1 MVSVNNVSVLFGSFV
16 LLDEVSFLITRQ
28 ERIGLTGRNGAGKST
43 LMKII
48 AGMQDPTSGSVERP
62 RELTVG
68 YLEQQMT
75 VSDTTTVME
84 ETLTAFAEI
93 RALEQ
98 EIADVTGE
106 IAERTD
112 YESES
117 YHNLCDRLHSA
128 GERHQL
134 LGGNDYTALARQTLA
149 GLGFGPEEFNRPTR
163 ELSGGWRM
171 RVELAK
177 ILLRKPDL
185 ILLDEPTN
193 HLDIESIIWLEGFLE
208 TYPGAVILVSHDRTF
223 LDNVTRRTVEIS
235 LGKIYDYRV
244 PYTQYTV
251 LRRERREQQTAAY
264 RNQKKMIED
273 TEKFI
278 ERFRYKP
285 TKAVQVQSKIKQLK
299 KLDRIEIEDEDTSA
313 MNIRFSPAPRS
324 GTVVVEADETSKRYG
339 DHLVLDRISLK
350 IERGE
355 KVAFVGRN
363 GEGKTTL
370 ARMILGQI
378 DHEGTVKR
386 GHNVSIGYFAQN
398 QDELLNDELT
408 VFDTV
413 DRIARGDIRT
423 RLRDI
428 LGAFLFHGDDIDK
441 KVKVL
446 SGGER
451 SRLAIVQLLLE
462 PYNLLLLD
470 EPTNHLDIRSK
481 EILKQALIKFDGTLI
496 VVSHDRDFLDGLVNK
511 VYEFRNRKIRT
522 HLGGIAEFLRSRKIE
537 SLRELEMRYA
547 PGGKKSRAAT
557 GAAGRGAGAQ
567 GSKPGAAGSSAS
579 AAGGRRGAADSKAG
593 APGSKPGAAGGG
605 ANAAGGRRGAADSK
619 AGAPGS
625 KPGAAG
631 SSASAAGN
639 RKTKASPLPNG
650 NTAGSRAGGNMAAR
664 PESSQENEAV
674 PGTAASSL
682 LSSPQSSKMLYLE
695 KKETGRVYRRLLR
708 ETEKREEEISTLEK
722 EIAAMNARI
731 AAGDSSAVNDPAF
744 FSLYE
749 ERKEKLDA
757 LMQRWEHAHSE
768 LENFKT
774 EYMNDDDNI

>member
-1 MVSVNNVSVLFGSFV
+1 MVSVNNVSLLFGSFV

-48 AGMQDPTSGSVERP
+48 AGLQEPTSGAVERP

-68 YLEQQMT
+68 YLEQQMK
-75 VSDTTTVME
+75 VSDTTTVLE
-84 ETLTAFAEI
+84 EALMAFAEL
-93 RALEQ
+93 RSLEQ
-98 EIADVTGE
+98 DIDDMTLE

-112 YESES
+112 YETDS
-117 YHNLCDRLHSA
+117 YHQLLDRMHTA
-128 GERHQL
+128 GERHSI
-134 LGGNDYTALARQTLA
+134 LGGSDYVALAGQTLN
-149 GLGFGPEEFNRPTR
+149 GLGFSAKEFNRPTR

-208 TYPGAVILVSHDRTF
+208 TYPGAVVLVSHDRTF
-223 LDNVTRRTVEIS
+223 LDNVTRRTIEIS

-244 PYTQYTV
+244 PYTKYTV

-264 RNQKKMIED
+264 RNQQKMIDD

-299 KLDRIEIEDEDTSA
+299 KLERIEIEDEDTSA

-324 GTVVVEADETSKRYG
+324 GTVVVEADEASKRYG
-339 DHLVLDRISLK
+339 SHLVLDRVSMK

-370 ARMILGQI
+370 ARMILGQV
-378 DHEGTVKR
+378 DFEGTLKR
-386 GHNVSIGYFAQN
+386 GHNVNIGYFAQN
-398 QDELLNDELT
+398 QDELLNDDMT
-408 VFDTV
+408 VFETV
-413 DRIARGDIRT
+413 DRIAVGDIRT

-428 LGAFLFHGDDIDK
+428 LGAFLFHGEDIDK

-470 EPTNHLDIRSK
+470 EPTNHLDIVAGRVSPRLSRELRAGLPRS
-481 EILKQALIKFDGTLI
+481 LLPRRDGPAHHRHHGPGPARL
-496 VVSHDRDFLDGLVNK
+496 HRQLQPLP
-511 VYEFRNRKIRT
+511 
-522 HLGGIAEFLRSRKIE
+522 GGTGEPLRAGPE
-537 SLRELEMRYA
+537 GLRE
-547 PGGKKSRAAT
+547 
-557 GAAGRGAGAQ
+557 AAGGDPPHPGLHRPVPLQEHQ
-567 GSKPGAAGSSAS
+567 GEPGPEPHQDAREDAAPGAAPVS
-579 AAGGRRGAADSKAG
+579 GAHH
-593 APGSKPGAAGGG
+593 
-605 ANAAGGRRGAADSK
+605 
-619 AGAPGS
+619 
-625 KPGAAG
+625 
-631 SSASAAGN
+631 
-639 RKTKASPLPNG
+639 PLPFP
-650 NTAGSRAGGNMAAR
+650 AAR
-664 PESSQENEAV
+664 TDRTHR
-674 PGTAASSL
+674 GRAARG
-682 LSSPQSSKMLYLE
+682 PQDV
-695 KKETGRVYRRLLR
+695 RPHPRL
-708 ETEKREEEISTLEK
+708 
-722 EIAAMNARI
+722 
-731 AAGDSSAVNDPAF
+731 
-744 FSLYE
+744 
-749 ERKEKLDA
+749 
-757 LMQRWEHAHSE
+757 
-768 LENFKT
+768 
-774 EYMNDDDNI
+774 

>member
-1 MVSVNNVSVLFGSFV
+1 MVSVNNVSLLFGSFV

-48 AGMQDPTSGSVERP
+48 AGLQEPTSGAVERP

-68 YLEQQMT
+68 YLEQQMK
-75 VSDTTTVME
+75 VSDTTTVLE
-84 ETLTAFAEI
+84 EALMAFAEL
-93 RALEQ
+93 RSLEQ
-98 EIADVTGE
+98 DIDDMTLE

-112 YESES
+112 YETDS
-117 YHNLCDRLHSA
+117 YHQLLDRMHTA
-128 GERHQL
+128 GERHSI
-134 LGGNDYTALARQTLA
+134 LGGSDYVALAGQTLN
-149 GLGFGPEEFNRPTR
+149 GLGFSAKEFNRPTR

-208 TYPGAVILVSHDRTF
+208 TYPGAVVLVSHDRTF
-223 LDNVTRRTVEIS
+223 LDNVTRRTIEIS

-244 PYTQYTV
+244 PYTKYTV

-264 RNQKKMIED
+264 RNQQKMIDD

-299 KLDRIEIEDEDTSA
+299 KLERIEIEDEDTSA

-324 GTVVVEADETSKRYG
+324 GTVVVEADEASKRYG
-339 DHLVLDRISLK
+339 SHLVLDRVSMK

-370 ARMILGQI
+370 ARMILGQV
-378 DHEGTVKR
+378 DFQGTLKS
-386 GHNVSIGYFAQN
+386 GHNVNIGYFAQN
-398 QDELLNDELT
+398 QDELLDDDMT
-408 VFDTV
+408 VFETV
-413 DRIARGDIRT
+413 DRIAVGDIRT

-428 LGAFLFHGDDIDK
+428 LGAFLFHGEDIDK

-481 EILKQALIKFDGTLI
+481 EILKQALKKFDGTLI
-496 VVSHDRDFLDGLVNK
+496 VVSHDRDFLDGLVEK

-522 HLGGIAEFLRSRKIE
+522 HLGGIAEFLRARKIE
-537 SLRELEMRYA
+537 SLRELERKSPAAGKGYAAKAREYTPAGEDGAVAAKGYKPAGEGSVAAEKGKTAQAKGSKEAGKGYA
-547 PGGKKSRAAT
+547 PTGKDSA
-557 GAAGRGAGAQ
+557 AAGEISTAAEKGKPAAGKGRPPAGNGSPAPEKNGLSAGNDNQ
-567 GSKPGAAGSSAS
+567 GFTKVLSQAKPGISY
-579 AAGGRRGAADSKAG
+579 
-593 APGSKPGAAGGG
+593 
-605 ANAAGGRRGAADSK
+605 
-619 AGAPGS
+619 
-625 KPGAAG
+625 
-631 SSASAAGN
+631 
-639 RKTKASPLPNG
+639 
-650 NTAGSRAGGNMAAR
+650 
-664 PESSQENEAV
+664 Q
-674 PGTAASSL
+674 
-682 LSSPQSSKMLYLE
+682 E
-695 KKETGRVYRRLLR
+695 KKENERVHRRLKKQV
-708 ETEKREEEISTLEK
+708 TEVEAQITATEH
-722 EIAAMNARI
+722 EIAEMDARL
-731 AAGDSSAVNDPAF
+731 ASGDQAVMSDPAF
-744 FSLYE
+744 YSEYE
-749 ERKEKLDA
+749 EKKNRLEA
-757 LMQRWEHAHSE
+757 LMEKWEEAHTE
-768 LENFKT
+768 LESFQT
-774 EYMNDDDNI
+774 EYMNNYDTV

>member
-1 MVSVNNVSVLFGSFV
+1 MVSVNNVSLLFGSFA

-48 AGMQDPTSGSVERP
+48 AGLQDPTSGSVERP
-62 RELTVG
+62 RELTIG
-68 YLEQQMT
+68 YLEQQMK
-75 VSDTTTVME
+75 VSDTTSVLE
-84 ETLTAFAEI
+84 EALTSFTEL

-98 EIADVTGE
+98 EIADTTREV
-106 IAERTD
+106 AERTD
-112 YESES
+112 FETES
-117 YHNLCDRLHSA
+117 YHQLLDRLHAA
-128 GERHQL
+128 GERHQM
-134 LGGNDYTALARQTLA
+134 LGGGDYVALTGQTLT
-149 GLGFGPEEFNRPTR
+149 GLGFSPKEFNRPTK

-193 HLDIESIIWLEGFLE
+193 HLDIESILWLETFLE
-208 TYPGAVILVSHDRTF
+208 TYPGAVVLVSHDRTF
-223 LDNVTRRTVEIS
+223 LDNVTKRTIEIS

-244 PYTQYTV
+244 PYTRYTV
-251 LRRERREQQTAAY
+251 LRKERREQQVAAY
-264 RNQKKMIED
+264 RNQQKMIDD

-299 KLDRIEIEDEDTSA
+299 KLDRIEIEDEDLSSL
-313 MNIRFSPAPRS
+313 NIRFSPAPRS
-324 GTVVVEADETSKRYG
+324 GTVVVEADEASKRYG
-339 DHLVLDRISLK
+339 SHLVLDKISMK

-370 ARMILGQI
+370 ARMILGQL
-378 DHEGTVKR
+378 DHEGIMKR
-386 GHNVSIGYFAQN
+386 GHNVSTGYFAQN

-408 VFDTV
+408 VFETV

-481 EILKQALIKFDGTLI
+481 EILKKALTKFDGTLI

-511 VYEFRNRKIRT
+511 VFEFRNRKIKT
-522 HLGGIAEFLRSRKIE
+522 HLGGVAEFLRSRKIE
-537 SLRELEMRYA
+537 SLRELE
-547 PGGKKSRAAT
+547 KKSPPAGNKMASFGTAAVKGKRFPSGT
-557 GAAGRGAGAQ
+557 GDGTGNGT
-567 GSKPGAAGSSAS
+567 SAGSGKSGGS
-579 AAGGRRGAADSKAG
+579 AAGKVKSAGVSGTGKNAGIPAGTMNNAGSTPGSGKNTGPSGGKGKSTGIAGAAKN
-593 APGSKPGAAGGG
+593 APE
-605 ANAAGGRRGAADSK
+605 
-619 AGAPGS
+619 
-625 KPGAAG
+625 
-631 SSASAAGN
+631 
-639 RKTKASPLPNG
+639 
-650 NTAGSRAGGNMAAR
+650 M
-664 PESSQENEAV
+664 SQGKNLNSGT
-674 PGTAASSL
+674 GTASGKDTAATTVAGENII
-682 LSSPQSSKMLYLE
+682 PQPNSKMQYLE
-695 KKETGRVYRRLLR
+695 KKETERVYRRL
-708 ETEKREEEISTLEK
+708 KKQAEESEAEITKLEG
-722 EIAAMNARI
+722 EIAAMNARL
-731 AAGDSSAVNDPAF
+731 ASGDAQVVNDPAF
-744 FSLYE
+744 YATYE
-749 ERKEKLDA
+749 EKKQNLEA
-757 LMQRWEHAHSE
+757 LMQQWEKAHSE
-768 LENFKT
+768 LEGFMA
-774 EYMNDDDNI
+774 EYMTSDDNT

>member
-1 MVSVNNVSVLFGSFV
+1 MVSVNNVSLLFGSFV

-28 ERIGLTGRNGAGKST
+28 ERIGLTGRNGPGKST

-62 RELTVG
+62 RELTIG
-68 YLEQQMT
+68 YLEQQMK
-75 VSDTTTVME
+75 VSDTTSVME
-84 ETLTAFAEI
+84 EALKAFTELRGLEEEINRLTRE
-93 RALEQ
+93 L
-98 EIADVTGE
+98 T
-106 IAERTD
+106 ERTD
-112 YESES
+112 YETDS
-117 YHNLCDRLHSA
+117 YHQLIDRLHTA
-128 GERHQL
+128 GERHSI
-134 LGGNDYTALARQTLA
+134 LGGSDYVATTGQTLT
-149 GLGFGPEEFNRPTR
+149 GLGFSAKDFNRPTR

-244 PYTQYTV
+244 PYTKYTV

-264 RNQKKMIED
+264 RNQQKMIDD

-299 KLDRIEIEDEDTSA
+299 KLERIEIEDEDTTA

-324 GTVVVEADETSKRYG
+324 GTVVVEADEASKRYG
-339 DHLVLDRISLK
+339 SHLVLDKISLK

-370 ARMILGQI
+370 ARMILGQV
-378 DHEGTVKR
+378 DYEGIVKR

-398 QDELLNDELT
+398 QDELLNDEMT
-408 VFDTV
+408 VFETV
-413 DRIARGDIRT
+413 DRIAVGDIRT

-428 LGAFLFHGDDIDK
+428 LGAFLFHGEDIDK

-481 EILKQALIKFDGTLI
+481 EILKQALIKYDGTLI

-511 VYEFRNRKIRT
+511 VYEFRHRKIRT
-522 HLGGIAEFLRSRKIE
+522 HLGGIAEFLRARKIE
-537 SLRELEMRYA
+537 SLRELE
-547 PGGKKSRAAT
+547 KK
-557 GAAGRGAGAQ
+557 
-567 GSKPGAAGSSAS
+567 
-579 AAGGRRGAADSKAG
+579 
-593 APGSKPGAAGGG
+593 
-605 ANAAGGRRGAADSK
+605 N
-619 AGAPGS
+619 
-625 KPGAAG
+625 
-631 SSASAAGN
+631 
-639 RKTKASPLPNG
+639 
-650 NTAGSRAGGNMAAR
+650 
-664 PESSQENEAV
+664 
-674 PGTAASSL
+674 PGTAAKSSSAVKSGGAAAAKGGSAVKSGSGTAAK
-682 LSSPQSSKMLYLE
+682 SSSAAAAKSGSAAAAKGGRPVEKMRHVPEKNGQVQAEIAPPVKEVRAPSVTKPVMSYNE
-695 KKETGRVYRRLLR
+695 KKETERVFRRLQKR
-708 ETEKREEEISTLEK
+708 VTETETAITATEAEM
-722 EIAAMNARI
+722 AAMDTRLASGD
-731 AAGDSSAVNDPAF
+731 AAVVSDPAF
-744 FSLYE
+744 YAAYE
-749 ERKEKLDA
+749 ETKRKLDG
-757 LMQRWEHAHSE
+757 LMQQWEEAHGE
-768 LENFKT
+768 MEAFT
-774 EYMNDDDNI
+774 AEYMNNNDTV

>member
-1 MVSVNNVSVLFGSFV
+1 MVSVNNVSLLFGSFV

-28 ERIGLTGRNGAGKST
+28 ERIGLTGRNGAGKTT

-48 AGMQDPTSGSVERP
+48 ASLQEPTSGAVERP
-62 RELTVG
+62 RGMTIG
-68 YLEQQMT
+68 YLEQQMK
-75 VSDTTTVME
+75 VSDTTTVLE
-84 ETLTAFAEI
+84 ETLTAFTEL
-93 RALEQ
+93 RSLEQ
-98 EIADVTGE
+98 EITDITKE
-106 IAERTD
+106 ITDRTD

-117 YHNLCDRLHSA
+117 YHQLCDRLHTA
-128 GERHQL
+128 GERHSI
-134 LGGNDYTALARQTLA
+134 LGGSDYVATTGQTLN
-149 GLGFGPEEFNRPTR
+149 GLGFSASDFDRPTR

-208 TYPGAVILVSHDRTF
+208 TYPGAVVLVSHDRTF
-223 LDNVTRRTVEIS
+223 LDNVTRRTIEIS

-244 PYTQYTV
+244 PYTKYTE

-273 TEKFI
+273 TERFI

-324 GTVVVEADETSKRYG
+324 GTVVVEADEASKRYG
-339 DHLVLDRISLK
+339 SHLVLDRISLK

-370 ARMILGQI
+370 ARMILGQV
-378 DHEGTVKR
+378 DHDGIVKR
-386 GHNVSIGYFAQN
+386 GHNVAIGYFAQN

-408 VFDTV
+408 VFETV
-413 DRIARGDIRT
+413 DRIAVGDIRT

-428 LGAFLFHGDDIDK
+428 LGAFLFHGEDIDK

-511 VYEFRNRKIRT
+511 VYEFRNRKIKT
-522 HLGGIAEFLRSRKIE
+522 HLGGIAEFLRARKIE
-537 SLRELEMRYA
+537 SLRELE
-547 PGGKKSRAAT
+547 KKNPAASKVKT
-557 GAAGRGAGAQ
+557 PSARKPQETQ
-567 GSKPGAAGSSAS
+567 GTPKATPSQGTPKAKPSQGTP
-579 AAGGRRGAADSKAG
+579 KA
-593 APGSKPGAAGGG
+593 KP
-605 ANAAGGRRGAADSK
+605 
-619 AGAPGS
+619 
-625 KPGAAG
+625 
-631 SSASAAGN
+631 
-639 RKTKASPLPNG
+639 
-650 NTAGSRAGGNMAAR
+650 
-664 PESSQENEAV
+664 SQETPKAKPSQETLKAK
-674 PGTAASSL
+674 PAKDTLTEKPSQETPKLRPQAAAKPAMS
-682 LSSPQSSKMLYLE
+682 YLE
-695 KKETGRVYRRLLR
+695 KKENERVLRRLQKR
-708 ETEKREEEISTLEK
+708 VTEAET
-722 EIAAMNARI
+722 EIAATEAELAAMDARL
-731 AAGDSSAVNDPAF
+731 ASGDATVVSDPAF
-744 FSLYE
+744 YSAYD
-749 ERKEKLDA
+749 EKKQRLDS
-757 LMQRWEHAHSE
+757 LMQQWEEAHGE
-768 LENFKT
+768 LEGFT
-774 EYMNDDDNI
+774 SEYMNNDDTV

>member
-1 MVSVNNVSVLFGSFV
+1 MVSVNNVSVLFGSFI

-48 AGMQDPTSGSVERP
+48 AGLQDPTSGSVERP

-93 RALEQ
+93 KALEQ
-98 EIADVTGE
+98 EIADATRE

-134 LGGNDYTALARQTLA
+134 LGGNDYTALAGQTLA
-149 GLGFGPEEFNRPTR
+149 GLGFSPDEFNRPTR

-193 HLDIESIIWLEGFLE
+193 HLDIESIMWLEGFLE

-264 RNQKKMIED
+264 RNQRKMIDD

-299 KLDRIEIEDEDTSA
+299 KLERIEIEDEDTSA

-324 GTVVVEADETSKRYG
+324 GTVVVEVAEASKRYG
-339 DHLVLDRISLK
+339 SHLVLERISLK

-370 ARMILGQI
+370 ARMVLGQV
-378 DHEGTVKR
+378 DHEGTVRK

-408 VFDTV
+408 VFETV

-537 SLRELEMRYA
+537 SLRELEMRS
-547 PGGKKSRAAT
+547 GTGIKKS
-557 GAAGRGAGAQ
+557 GAAARVVGRAGLA
-567 GSKPGAAGSSAS
+567 GSKPGAAGVKPGL
-579 AAGGRRGAADSKAG
+579 AAGKAG
-593 APGSKPGAAGGG
+593 VAGSTPGAAGGNPG
-605 ANAAGGRRGAADSK
+605 AAGGRAGSGSRKVSGGDEAGVVAADRGAQGVGAQAAGDLSRTAADSRNENDT
-619 AGAPGS
+619 AP
-625 KPGAAG
+625 AT
-631 SSASAAGN
+631 ASTG
-639 RKTKASPLPNG
+639 RDT
-650 NTAGSRAGGNMAAR
+650 SR
-664 PESSQENEAV
+664 
-674 PGTAASSL
+674 
-682 LSSPQSSKMLYLE
+682 QSSKMLYLE
-695 KKETGRVYRRLLR
+695 KKETERVYRRLQR
-708 ETEKREEEISTLEK
+708 ETQKWETEITDMEK
-722 EIAAMNARI
+722 EIAEMDTRI
-731 AAGDSSAVNDPAF
+731 AAGDSNALNDPSF

-749 ERKEKLDA
+749 ERKNRLEA
-757 LMQRWEHAHSE
+757 LMQSWEEAHGE
-768 LENFKT
+768 LENFMT
-774 EYMNDDDNI
+774 EYMNDNENI

>member
-1 MVSVNNVSVLFGSFV
+1 MVSVNNVSLLFGSFV
-16 LLDEVSFLITRQ
+16 LLDEVAFLITRQ

-62 RELTVG
+62 RELTIG
-68 YLEQQMT
+68 YLEQQMK
-75 VSDTTTVME
+75 VSDTTTVLE
-84 ETLTAFAEI
+84 ETLTSFTEL

-98 EIADVTGE
+98 EIADTTRE
-106 IAERTD
+106 IEERTD
-112 YESES
+112 YETES
-117 YHNLCDRLHSA
+117 YHQLLDRMHAA
-128 GERHQL
+128 GERHQI
-134 LGGNDYTALARQTLA
+134 LGGSDYVALTGQTLT
-149 GLGFGPEEFNRPTR
+149 GLGFSPSEFNRPTK

-193 HLDIESIIWLEGFLE
+193 HLDIESIIWLETFLE

-223 LDNVTRRTVEIS
+223 LDNVTRRTIEIS

-244 PYTQYTV
+244 PYTKYTE
-251 LRRERREQQTAAY
+251 LRKERREQQIASY
-264 RNQKKMIED
+264 RNQQKMIDD

-299 KLDRIEIEDEDTSA
+299 KLDRIEIEDEDLSA

-324 GTVVVEADETSKRYG
+324 GTVVVEVDEASKRYG
-339 DHLVLDRISLK
+339 SHLVLDRISLK

-370 ARMILGQI
+370 ARMILSQVEHDGI
-378 DHEGTVKR
+378 VKR
-386 GHNVSIGYFAQN
+386 GHNVATGYFAQN

-408 VFDTV
+408 VFETV

-428 LGAFLFHGDDIDK
+428 LGAFLFHGEDIDK

-481 EILKQALIKFDGTLI
+481 EILKKALIRYDGTLI

-511 VYEFRNRKIRT
+511 VFEFRNRKIRT
-522 HLGGIAEFLRSRKIE
+522 HLGGIAEFLRSRKLE
-537 SLRELEMRYA
+537 SLRELERRNPPA
-547 PGGKKSRAAT
+547 PRSSAADK
-557 GAAGRGAGAQ
+557 GAANRT
-567 GSKPGAAGSSAS
+567 PGPKVNDQKATAAKT
-579 AAGGRRGAADSKAG
+579 AARKAG
-593 APGSKPGAAGGG
+593 A
-605 ANAAGGRRGAADSK
+605 
-619 AGAPGS
+619 
-625 KPGAAG
+625 
-631 SSASAAGN
+631 
-639 RKTKASPLPNG
+639 
-650 NTAGSRAGGNMAAR
+650 SRATGQQQSAPAAPD
-664 PESSQENEAV
+664 PEREN
-674 PGTAASSL
+674 
-682 LSSPQSSKMLYLE
+682 PQQNSKMRYLE
-695 KKETGRVYRRLLR
+695 KKETERVYRRLQR
-708 ETEKREEEISTLEK
+708 QAEESEAEITMMEGD
-722 EIAAMNARI
+722 IAVMNTRLAS
-731 AAGDSSAVNDPAF
+731 GDPGAVNDPAF
-744 FSLYE
+744 YE
-749 ERKEKLDA
+749 AYEQKKQTLEA
-757 LMQRWEHAHSE
+757 LMQQWEKAHGE
-768 LENFKT
+768 LEAFKSD
-774 EYMNDDDNI
+774 YMSSDESL

>member
-1 MVSVNNVSVLFGSFV
+1 MVSVNNVSLLFGSFA
-16 LLDEVSFLITRQ
+16 LLDEISFLITRQ

-48 AGMQDPTSGSVERP
+48 AGLQDPTSGSIERP
-62 RELTVG
+62 RELTIG
-68 YLEQQMT
+68 YLEQQMK
-75 VSDTTTVME
+75 VSDTTTVLE
-84 ETLTAFAEI
+84 EALTSFTEL

-98 EIADVTGE
+98 EIADTTRE
-106 IAERTD
+106 IEERTD
-112 YESES
+112 YETES
-117 YHNLCDRLHSA
+117 YHQLLDRMHAA
-128 GERHQL
+128 GERHQI
-134 LGGNDYTALARQTLA
+134 LGGSDYVTLTGQTLT
-149 GLGFGPEEFNRPTR
+149 GLGFSTSEFNRPTR

-193 HLDIESIIWLEGFLE
+193 HLDIESIIWLETFLE

-223 LDNVTRRTVEIS
+223 LDNVTRRTIEIS

-244 PYTQYTV
+244 PYTKYTE
-251 LRRERREQQTAAY
+251 LRKERREQQIAAY
-264 RNQKKMIED
+264 RNQQKMIDD

-299 KLDRIEIEDEDTSA
+299 KLDRIEIEDEDLSA

-324 GTVVVEADETSKRYG
+324 GTVVVEADEASKRYG
-339 DHLVLDRISLK
+339 SHLVLDRISLK

-370 ARMILGQI
+370 ARMILGQV
-378 DHEGTVKR
+378 DHDGTVKR
-386 GHNVSIGYFAQN
+386 GHNVGTGYFAQN

-408 VFDTV
+408 VFETV

-428 LGAFLFHGDDIDK
+428 LGAFLFHGEDIDK

-481 EILKQALIKFDGTLI
+481 EILKQALIRYDGTLI

-511 VYEFRNRKIRT
+511 VYEFRNRKIKT
-522 HLGGIAEFLRSRKIE
+522 HLGGIAEFLRARKIE
-537 SLRELEMRYA
+537 SLRELEKRS
-547 PGGKKSRAAT
+547 PAAT
-557 GAAGRGAGAQ
+557 KT
-567 GSKPGAAGSSAS
+567 SSSNEKKKPATVKMSSPEVKKIPAT
-579 AAGGRRGAADSKAG
+579 
-593 APGSKPGAAGGG
+593 
-605 ANAAGGRRGAADSK
+605 
-619 AGAPGS
+619 
-625 KPGAAG
+625 
-631 SSASAAGN
+631 
-639 RKTKASPLPNG
+639 KTRVQKVHITESPV
-650 NTAGSRAGGNMAAR
+650 
-664 PESSQENEAV
+664 QEN
-674 PGTAASSL
+674 TIT
-682 LSSPQSSKMLYLE
+682 PQDNKLRYLE
-695 KKETGRVYRRLLR
+695 KKETERVYRRLHR
-708 ETEKREEEISTLEK
+708 QAEESEAEITRMEG
-722 EIAAMNARI
+722 EITAMNARL
-731 AAGDSSAVNDPAF
+731 ASGDPGAVNDTAF
-744 FSLYE
+744 YE
-749 ERKEKLDA
+749 AYEQKKQALET
-757 LMQRWEHAHSE
+757 LMQQWEKAHSE
-768 LENFKT
+768 LEAFKSD
-774 EYMNDDDNI
+774 YMSSDDSL

>member
-1 MVSVNNVSVLFGSFV
+1 MVSVNNVSLLFGSFA

-48 AGMQDPTSGSVERP
+48 AGLQEPTSGSVERP
-62 RELTVG
+62 REMTIG
-68 YLEQQMT
+68 YLEQQMK
-75 VSDTTTVME
+75 VSDSTTVIE
-84 ETLTAFAEI
+84 EALTAFTEL
-93 RALEQ
+93 RMLEQ
-98 EIADVTGE
+98 EIADATREV
-106 IAERTD
+106 AERTD

-117 YHNLCDRLHSA
+117 YHQLCDRLHSA

-134 LGGNDYTALARQTLA
+134 LGGGDYVALTGQTLN
-149 GLGFGPEEFNRPTR
+149 GLGFRSADFNRPTR

-193 HLDIESIIWLEGFLE
+193 HLDIESIMWLEGFLE
-208 TYPGAVILVSHDRTF
+208 TYPGAVVLVSHDRTF
-223 LDNVTRRTVEIS
+223 LDNVTRRTIEIS

-244 PYTQYTV
+244 PYTRYTE

-264 RNQKKMIED
+264 RNQQKMIED

-285 TKAVQVQSKIKQLK
+285 TKSVQVQSKIKQLK
-299 KLDRIEIEDEDTSA
+299 KLDRIEIEEEDTSA

-324 GTVVVEADETSKRYG
+324 GTVVVEAEEASKRYG
-339 DHLVLDRISLK
+339 SHLVLDRVSLK

-363 GEGKTTL
+363 GEGKTTF

-378 DHEGTVKR
+378 DYEGIMKR
-386 GHNVSIGYFAQN
+386 GHNVGTGYFAQN

-522 HLGGIAEFLRSRKIE
+522 HLGGITEFLRARKIE
-537 SLRELEMRYA
+537 SLKELEKRNTPDGKRNRPA
-547 PGGKKSRAAT
+547 EKRETLTEKKETSPEKRSTTTGQAGSISEKKSTDTPPAVL
-557 GAAGRGAGAQ
+557 Q
-567 GSKPGAAGSSAS
+567 
-579 AAGGRRGAADSKAG
+579 
-593 APGSKPGAAGGG
+593 
-605 ANAAGGRRGAADSK
+605 
-619 AGAPGS
+619 
-625 KPGAAG
+625 
-631 SSASAAGN
+631 
-639 RKTKASPLPNG
+639 
-650 NTAGSRAGGNMAAR
+650 
-664 PESSQENEAV
+664 ESD
-674 PGTAASSL
+674 L
-682 LSSPQSSKMLYLE
+682 RQSSRMRYLE
-695 KKETGRVYRRLLR
+695 KKETERVHRRLR
-708 ETEKREEEISTLEK
+708 KQVEETEARITAVEEEIG
-722 EIAAMNARI
+722 AMDKRLAS
-731 AAGDSSAVNDPAF
+731 GDTGIVNDGAF
-744 FSLYE
+744 YKAYDDKKKELESLMHE
-749 ERKEKLDA
+749 WEK
-757 LMQRWEHAHSE
+757 AHSE
-768 LENFKT
+768 MEGFLE
-774 EYMNDDDNI
+774 EYMNNNDNI

>member
-1 MVSVNNVSVLFGSFV
+1 MVSVNNISLLFGSFV

-48 AGMQDPTSGSVERP
+48 AGLQEPTSGSVERP
-62 RELTVG
+62 REMTIG
-68 YLEQQMT
+68 YLEQQMK
-75 VSDTTTVME
+75 VSDSTTVME
-84 ETLTAFAEI
+84 ETLTSFTEL

-98 EIADVTGE
+98 EIAKATVE

-117 YHNLCDRLHSA
+117 YQQLCDRLHTA

-134 LGGNDYTALARQTLA
+134 LGGGDYVALTGQTLT
-149 GLGFGPEEFNRPTR
+149 GLGFSTADFNRPTK

-208 TYPGAVILVSHDRTF
+208 TYAGAVVLVSHDRTF
-223 LDNVTRRTVEIS
+223 LDNVTRRTLEIS
-235 LGKIYDYRV
+235 LGRIYDYKV
-244 PYTQYTV
+244 PYTKYTE

-264 RNQKKMIED
+264 RNQKKMIGD
-273 TEKFI
+273 AEKFI

-299 KLDRIEIEDEDTSA
+299 KLERIEIEDEDTSA
-313 MNIRFSPAPRS
+313 LNIRFSPAPRS
-324 GTVVVEADETSKRYG
+324 GTVVVEAEEASKRYG
-339 DHLVLDRISLK
+339 SHLVLDRISLK

-370 ARMILGQI
+370 ARIILGQT
-378 DHEGTVKR
+378 DHEGMVKK
-386 GHNVSIGYFAQN
+386 GHNVSTGYFAQN
-398 QDELLNDELT
+398 QDELLNDEMT
-408 VFDTV
+408 VFETV
-413 DRIARGDIRT
+413 ERIARGDIRT

-428 LGAFLFHGDDIDK
+428 LGAFLFHGEDIDK

-470 EPTNHLDIRSK
+470 EPTNHLDIRTK

-522 HLGGIAEFLRSRKIE
+522 HLGGIEEFLRTRKIE
-537 SLRELEMRYA
+537 SLRELEKKSPATVKKNRMDEKKTGKNEKSGLA
-547 PGGKKSRAAT
+547 GKKITKGEKKSPAT
-557 GAAGRGAGAQ
+557 ISIVQ
-567 GSKPGAAGSSAS
+567 QESM
-579 AAGGRRGAADSKAG
+579 
-593 APGSKPGAAGGG
+593 APQT
-605 ANAAGGRRGAADSK
+605 
-619 AGAPGS
+619 
-625 KPGAAG
+625 
-631 SSASAAGN
+631 
-639 RKTKASPLPNG
+639 RK
-650 NTAGSRAGGNMAAR
+650 M
-664 PESSQENEAV
+664 QY
-674 PGTAASSL
+674 
-682 LSSPQSSKMLYLE
+682 ME
-695 KKETGRVYRRLLR
+695 KKETERVSRRLR
-708 ETEKREEEISTLEK
+708 KQVEESEAKITAVEGEL
-722 EIAAMNARI
+722 AAMDARL
-731 AAGDSSAVNDPAF
+731 ASGDTGIVNDSAF
-744 FSLYE
+744 YSLYE
-749 ERKEKLDA
+749 NKKQQLETLMHQWEKAHNEMEGFEKEYI
-757 LMQRWEHAHSE
+757 
-768 LENFKT
+768 N
-774 EYMNDDDNI
+774 NDDNI

>member
-1 MVSVNNVSVLFGSFV
+1 MVSVNNVSLLFGSFV

-48 AGMQDPTSGSVERP
+48 AGMQDPTSGSIERP
-62 RELTVG
+62 RELTIG
-68 YLEQQMT
+68 YLEQQMK
-75 VSDTTTVME
+75 VSDTTTVLE
-84 ETLTAFAEI
+84 EALTSFTEL

-98 EIADVTGE
+98 EIADTTRE
-106 IAERTD
+106 IVERTD
-112 YESES
+112 YETES
-117 YHNLCDRLHSA
+117 YHQLLDRMHAA
-128 GERHQL
+128 GERHQI
-134 LGGNDYTALARQTLA
+134 LGGSDYVALTGQTLT
-149 GLGFGPEEFNRPTR
+149 GLGFSPSEFNRPTK

-193 HLDIESIIWLEGFLE
+193 HLDIESIIWLETFLE

-223 LDNVTRRTVEIS
+223 LDNVTRRTIEIS

-244 PYTQYTV
+244 PYTKYTE
-251 LRRERREQQTAAY
+251 LRKERREQQVASY
-264 RNQKKMIED
+264 RNQQKMIDD

-299 KLDRIEIEDEDTSA
+299 KLDRIEIEDEDLSA

-324 GTVVVEADETSKRYG
+324 GTVVVEADEASKRYG
-339 DHLVLDRISLK
+339 SHLVLDKISMK

-370 ARMILGQI
+370 ARMILGQV
-378 DHEGTVKR
+378 DHEGVMKK
-386 GHNVSIGYFAQN
+386 GHNVSTGYFAQN

-408 VFDTV
+408 VFETV

-428 LGAFLFHGDDIDK
+428 LGAFLFHGEDIDK

-462 PYNLLLLD
+462 PYNLLHLD

-481 EILKQALIKFDGTLI
+481 EILKKALIKFDGTLI

-511 VYEFRNRKIRT
+511 VYEFRNRKIKT
-522 HLGGIAEFLRSRKIE
+522 HLGGIAEFLRARKIE
-537 SLRELEMRYA
+537 SLRELEKRSPA
-547 PGGKKSRAAT
+547 AAKTSSSNEKKNPAVAKMSSPEVKKTPVPKARVQKVQIT
-557 GAAGRGAGAQ
+557 ESPVQ
-567 GSKPGAAGSSAS
+567 EKPNTPQ
-579 AAGGRRGAADSKAG
+579 DSKL
-593 APGSKPGAAGGG
+593 
-605 ANAAGGRRGAADSK
+605 R
-619 AGAPGS
+619 
-625 KPGAAG
+625 
-631 SSASAAGN
+631 
-639 RKTKASPLPNG
+639 
-650 NTAGSRAGGNMAAR
+650 
-664 PESSQENEAV
+664 
-674 PGTAASSL
+674 
-682 LSSPQSSKMLYLE
+682 YLE
-695 KKETGRVYRRLLR
+695 KKETERVYRRLQR
-708 ETEKREEEISTLEK
+708 QAAESEAEITRMEG
-722 EIAAMNARI
+722 EIAAMNARL
-731 AAGDSSAVNDPAF
+731 ASGDPEAVNDPAF
-744 FSLYE
+744 YADYE
-749 ERKEKLDA
+749 QKKQKLET
-757 LMQRWEHAHSE
+757 LMQQWEVAHSE
-768 LENFKT
+768 LEAFT
-774 EYMNDDDNI
+774 SEYMSSDDSI

>member
-1 MVSVNNVSVLFGSFV
+1 MTSIYLDLTTSDLPTFRPLDVFSYLCPSNIHLRMVSVNNVSVLFGSFV

-98 EIADVTGE
+98 EIGDVTKE

-134 LGGNDYTALARQTLA
+134 LGGNDYTALAGQTLA
-149 GLGFGPEEFNRPTR
+149 GLGFSTEEFNRPTR

-299 KLDRIEIEDEDTSA
+299 KLERIEIEDEDTTA

-339 DHLVLDRISLK
+339 DHLVLDSIDLK

-378 DHEGTVKR
+378 DHEGTIKR
-386 GHNVSIGYFAQN
+386 GHNVSVGYFAQN

-537 SLRELEMRYA
+537 SLRELEMRST

-567 GSKPGAAGSSAS
+567 
-579 AAGGRRGAADSKAG
+579 
-593 APGSKPGAAGGG
+593 
-605 ANAAGGRRGAADSK
+605 
-619 AGAPGS
+619 GS

>member
-1 MVSVNNVSVLFGSFV
+1 MVSVNNVSLLFGSFV

-48 AGMQDPTSGSVERP
+48 AGIQEPTSGNVERP
-62 RELTVG
+62 RDMTIG
-68 YLEQQMT
+68 YLEQQMK
-75 VSDTTTVME
+75 VSDTTTVLE
-84 ETLTAFAEI
+84 EALTAFAEI
-93 RALEQ
+93 RSLEQ
-98 EIADVTGE
+98 DLADMTRE

-112 YESES
+112 YETDS
-117 YHNLCDRLHSA
+117 YHQLLDRMHTA
-128 GERHQL
+128 GERHSL
-134 LGGNDYTALARQTLA
+134 LGGGDYVALAGQTLS
-149 GLGFGPEEFNRPTR
+149 GLGFSAKEFNRPTR

-193 HLDIESIIWLEGFLE
+193 HLDIESILWLEGFLE
-208 TYPGAVILVSHDRTF
+208 TYPGAVVLVSHDRTF
-223 LDNVTRRTVEIS
+223 LDNVTRRTIEIS

-244 PYTQYTV
+244 PYTKYTV

-264 RNQKKMIED
+264 RNQQKMIED

-299 KLDRIEIEDEDTSA
+299 KLERIEIEDEDTSA

-324 GTVVVEADETSKRYG
+324 GTVVVEADEASKRYG
-339 DHLVLDRISLK
+339 SHLVLDRISMK

-370 ARMILGQI
+370 ARMILGQV
-378 DHEGTVKR
+378 DFEGILRR
-386 GHNVSIGYFAQN
+386 GHNVGIGYFAQN
-398 QDELLNDELT
+398 QDELLNDEMT
-408 VFDTV
+408 VFETV
-413 DRIARGDIRT
+413 DRIAVGDIRT

-496 VVSHDRDFLDGLVNK
+496 VVSHDRDFLDGLVTK
-511 VYEFRNRKIRT
+511 VYEFRHRKIKT
-522 HLGGIAEFLRSRKIE
+522 HLGGIAEFLRARKIE
-537 SLRELEMRYA
+537 SLRELE
-547 PGGKKSRAAT
+547 KKSPPLA
-557 GAAGRGAGAQ
+557 
-567 GSKPGAAGSSAS
+567 KGSSGIDMRASS
-579 AAGGRRGAADSKAG
+579 AAKGNPVTK
-593 APGSKPGAAGGG
+593 GSQAMKGNPVT
-605 ANAAGGRRGAADSK
+605 K
-619 AGAPGS
+619 GS
-625 KPGAAG
+625 Q
-631 SSASAAGN
+631 
-639 RKTKASPLPNG
+639 
-650 NTAGSRAGGNMAAR
+650 AAR
-664 PESSQENEAV
+664 SSQAVAKSSQAVAKSSQEAGSNPAAKGNPVTKGSGGEYEVISTGAKGRQLEKGSQVAKGNQLAKAGQLESWPIPEATGNEGTGIVAPPAPKAV
-674 PGTAASSL
+674 
-682 LSSPQSSKMLYLE
+682 LSYQE
-695 KKETGRVYRRLLR
+695 KKENERVLRRLQKKVN
-708 ETEKREEEISTLEK
+708 EAEAEITASEQ
-722 EIAAMNARI
+722 EIAAMDARL
-731 AAGDSSAVNDPAF
+731 AAGDPAVVSDTAF
-744 FSLYE
+744 YTSYE
-749 ERKEKLDA
+749 EKKKKLEA
-757 LMQRWEHAHSE
+757 LMEQWENAHTE
-768 LENFKT
+768 LESFKS
-774 EYMNDDDNI
+774 EYMNTNDTV

>member
-1 MVSVNNVSVLFGSFV
+1 MVSVNNVSLLFGSFV

-48 AGMQDPTSGSVERP
+48 SGRQDPTSGSIERP
-62 RELTVG
+62 RELTIG
-68 YLEQQMT
+68 YLEQQMK
-75 VSDTTTVME
+75 VSDTTTVVE
-84 ETLTAFAEI
+84 EALTSFTEL

-98 EIADVTGE
+98 EIADTTRE
-106 IAERTD
+106 IEDRTD
-112 YESES
+112 FETES
-117 YHNLCDRLHSA
+117 YHQLLDRMHTA
-128 GERHQL
+128 GERHQI
-134 LGGNDYTALARQTLA
+134 LGGSDYVALTGQTLT
-149 GLGFGPEEFNRPTR
+149 GLGFSPSEFNRSTK

-193 HLDIESIIWLEGFLE
+193 HLDIESIIWLETFLE

-223 LDNVTRRTVEIS
+223 LDNVTRRTIEIS

-244 PYTQYTV
+244 PYTKYTE
-251 LRRERREQQTAAY
+251 LRKERREQQIAAY
-264 RNQKKMIED
+264 RNQQKMIDD

-299 KLDRIEIEDEDTSA
+299 KLDRIEIEDEDLSA

-324 GTVVVEADETSKRYG
+324 GTVVVEADEASKRYG
-339 DHLVLDRISLK
+339 SHLVLDRISLK

-370 ARMILGQI
+370 ARMILGQVE
-378 DHEGTVKR
+378 HEGTVKR
-386 GHNVSIGYFAQN
+386 GHNVATGYFAQN

-408 VFDTV
+408 VFETV
-413 DRIARGDIRT
+413 DHIARGDIRT

-428 LGAFLFHGDDIDK
+428 LGAFLFHGEDIDK

-481 EILKQALIKFDGTLI
+481 EILKQALIRYDGTLI

-511 VYEFRNRKIRT
+511 VFEFRDRKIRT
-522 HLGGIAEFLRSRKIE
+522 HLGGITEFLRSRKLE
-537 SLRELEMRYA
+537 SLRELEKRN
-547 PGGKKSRAAT
+547 PPAT
-557 GAAGRGAGAQ
+557 R
-567 GSKPGAAGSSAS
+567 S
-579 AAGGRRGAADSKAG
+579 GAADKGAGQKSSGQMGAGQKSSGQMDAADRTPGPKVITQEAAATKTSARKAG
-593 APGSKPGAAGGG
+593 ASGATGQQPTVP
-605 ANAAGGRRGAADSK
+605 AAPDIER
-619 AGAPGS
+619 
-625 KPGAAG
+625 
-631 SSASAAGN
+631 
-639 RKTKASPLPNG
+639 
-650 NTAGSRAGGNMAAR
+650 
-664 PESSQENEAV
+664 EN
-674 PGTAASSL
+674 
-682 LSSPQSSKMLYLE
+682 PQQNSKMRYLE
-695 KKETGRVYRRLLR
+695 KKETERVYRRLQR
-708 ETEKREEEISTLEK
+708 QAEESEAEITTMEGD
-722 EIAAMNARI
+722 IAAMNTRLAS
-731 AAGDSSAVNDPAF
+731 GDPEAVNDPAF
-744 FSLYE
+744 YDVYE
-749 ERKEKLDA
+749 QKKQELET
-757 LMQRWEHAHSE
+757 LMQQWEKAHSE
-768 LENFKT
+768 LEAFKSD
-774 EYMNDDDNI
+774 YMSSDDSL

>member
-48 AGMQDPTSGSVERP
+48 AGLQDPTSGSVERP
-62 RELTVG
+62 RELTIG
-68 YLEQQMT
+68 YLEQQMKI
-75 VSDTTTVME
+75 SDTTTVLE
-84 ETLTAFAEI
+84 EALKAFTELRSLEEEISHLTRE
-93 RALEQ
+93 L
-98 EIADVTGE
+98 T
-106 IAERTD
+106 ERTD
-112 YESES
+112 YETES
-117 YHNLCDRLHSA
+117 YHNLIDRLHTA
-128 GERHQL
+128 GERHSI
-134 LGGNDYTALARQTLA
+134 LGGSDYVATTGQTLT
-149 GLGFGPEEFNRPTR
+149 GLGFSAKDFSRPTR

-193 HLDIESIIWLEGFLE
+193 HLDIESILWLESFLE

-244 PYTQYTV
+244 PYTKYTV

-264 RNQKKMIED
+264 RNQQKMIDD

-299 KLDRIEIEDEDTSA
+299 KLDRIEIEDEDTTA

-324 GTVVVEADETSKRYG
+324 GTVVVEADEASKRYG
-339 DHLVLDRISLK
+339 SHLVLDKISMK

-378 DHEGTVKR
+378 DFEGIVKR

-398 QDELLNDELT
+398 QDELLNDEMT
-408 VFDTV
+408 VLETV
-413 DRIARGDIRT
+413 DRIAVGDIRT

-428 LGAFLFHGDDIDK
+428 LGAFLFHGEDIDK

-481 EILKQALIKFDGTLI
+481 EILKQALIKYDGTLI

-511 VYEFRNRKIRT
+511 VYEFRHRKIRT
-522 HLGGIAEFLRSRKIE
+522 HLGGIAEFLRARKIE
-537 SLRELEMRYA
+537 SLRELE
-547 PGGKKSRAAT
+547 KKSPGAAAGNT
-557 GAAGRGAGAQ
+557 GAAKSGGTATHKGGGTEQ
-567 GSKPGAAGSSAS
+567 KGNGAATHKGGSTAQKV
-579 AAGGRRGAADSKAG
+579 GGPAVSR
-593 APGSKPGAAGGG
+593 GGG
-605 ANAAGGRRGAADSK
+605 PAAQKGGGQAKGGSPDPATAK
-619 AGAPGS
+619 EQPPAPE
-625 KPGAAG
+625 KP
-631 SSASAAGN
+631 
-639 RKTKASPLPNG
+639 
-650 NTAGSRAGGNMAAR
+650 R
-664 PESSQENEAV
+664 PELKQAMS
-674 PGTAASSL
+674 
-682 LSSPQSSKMLYLE
+682 YLE
-695 KKETGRVYRRLLR
+695 KKETERVYRRLQKR
-708 ETEKREEEISTLEK
+708 VTEAEAAITATEA
-722 EIAAMNARI
+722 EIAAMDAKLASGD
-731 AAGDSSAVNDPAF
+731 AAVVSDPAF
-744 FSLYE
+744 YAAYE
-749 ERKEKLDA
+749 ETKKKLDT
-757 LMQRWEHAHSE
+757 LMQQWEEAHGE
-768 LENFKT
+768 MEGFT
-774 EYMNDDDNI
+774 AEYMTNNDTV